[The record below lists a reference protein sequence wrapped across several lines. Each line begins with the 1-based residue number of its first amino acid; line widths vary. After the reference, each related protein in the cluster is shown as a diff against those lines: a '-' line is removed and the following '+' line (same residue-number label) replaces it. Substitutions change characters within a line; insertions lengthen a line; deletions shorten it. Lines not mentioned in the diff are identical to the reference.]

1 MMKHVALIDA
11 LPDLVVLVRRDGT
24 LLSHIGGTTLRALCP
39 QHGSEGKPLDSV
51 WPAPV
56 AELIKQVTRR
66 SIANRA
72 PIETEF
78 VNEMVR
84 YEARVTP
91 QGPDRAICVIRPALA
106 AAGDDKD
113 TTRSEA
119 THLDRRGFL
128 RRLKESI
135 SVASLNERPFAVA
148 IIQVDGVL
156 DIARVIDTK
165 VSDQVISAAIAKIPP
180 RLGGAS
186 ATEPPWYMGQFG
198 ENFLVLV
205 LESSNRDSI
214 EACVTRVC
222 ASLREPVQFGDTIFH
237 LTPYAG
243 VAILGQDAG
252 SPKMLLDHARSA
264 AIEARRAASARVYFF
279 SDTLKLRSLAR
290 LDIAREL
297 REAIANR
304 DIRLKYT
311 GRHDL
316 ATGRLVAWVGY
327 LQWTHPLRG
336 EVRPAEFL
344 SVAESTGLSA
354 ALSRSVLECLSADF
368 AAFKSQ
374 LEPEVRM
381 SFGALRHH
389 ILGDTFCGEIKDFL
403 AAGAMPAK
411 RLELRVAERSFVTQD
426 VGAWQSLADLG
437 VQLTVDELGRKIS
450 SFDLMAR
457 APLWGLQLDR
467 SWVSALDYDAAAHK
481 VCRAAIRVAAAL
493 GLVPIA
499 TGIDDAHQRDLL
511 LDFGCRQGLGDFYG
525 AEDVALLPSSAPAAR
540 RQKVK

>member
-1 MMKHVALIDA
+1 
-11 LPDLVVLVRRDGT
+11 
-24 LLSHIGGTTLRALCP
+24 LR
-39 QHGSEGKPLDSV
+39 G
-51 WPAPV
+51 
-56 AELIKQVTRR
+56 
-66 SIANRA
+66 
-72 PIETEF
+72 
-78 VNEMVR
+78 
-84 YEARVTP
+84 
-91 QGPDRAICVIRPALA
+91 
-106 AAGDDKD
+106 
-113 TTRSEA
+113 
-119 THLDRRGFL
+119 
-128 RRLKESI
+128 
-135 SVASLNERPFAVA
+135 
-148 IIQVDGVL
+148 
-156 DIARVIDTK
+156 
-165 VSDQVISAAIAKIPP
+165 
-180 RLGGAS
+180 
-186 ATEPPWYMGQFG
+186 
-198 ENFLVLV
+198 
-205 LESSNRDSI
+205 
-214 EACVTRVC
+214 
-222 ASLREPVQFGDTIFH
+222 PVQFGDAIFH

-297 REAIANR
+297 REAIENR

-374 LEPEVRM
+374 LAPEVRM

-389 ILGDTFCGEIKDFL
+389 IIGDTFCGEIKDFL
-403 AAGAMPAK
+403 AAGAMPAE

-450 SFDLMAR
+450 SLDLMAR

-525 AEDVALLPSSAPAAR
+525 AEDAALLPSSARAAR